1 MIDSALFIG
10 TGSSLGVP
18 VIGCPCP
25 QCQSTDPKNKRFR
38 SSLLLN
44 LGGKTVLIDA
54 GPDFKA
60 QALKYSINHLD
71 GVIFTHAHQDHTGG
85 ADDLRIY
92 HYRNKGPLP
101 CLVSRPTAEDLK
113 LRFYFMFKEQPFEPV
128 KSSRLEMEILEDRE
142 GNVEFLGIPIRY
154 FSYEQVGMQVMG
166 IRIGSFAYVTDIR
179 EYKPEI
185 FEELKGV
192 KTLVLSALKFT
203 PSHMHFSVDEAIEFI
218 EKIKPE
224 RAYLT
229 HIAHELDHEKTN
241 AYLPSGI
248 ELACDGLKIELPQ

>member
-1 MIDSALFIG
+1 MTDFALFTG
-10 TGSSLGVP
+10 TGSSLGIP
-18 VIGCPCP
+18 VIGCPCER
-25 QCQSTDPKNKRFR
+25 CQSHDPKNKRFR
-38 SSLLLN
+38 SSLYLN
-44 LGGKTVLIDA
+44 IGGKLIVIDA

-60 QALKYSINHLD
+60 QALRFSINHLD

-85 ADDLRIY
+85 VDDLRIY

-113 LRFYFMFKEQPFEPV
+113 HRFYFMFKEQPFEPV
-128 KSSRLEMEILEDRE
+128 KSNRLELNILEERS
-142 GNVEFLGIPIRY
+142 GNVDFLGIPIRY

-166 IRIGSFAYVTDIR
+166 LRIGSFAYVTDIR
-179 EYKPEI
+179 EYTPDV

-203 PSHMHFSVDEAIEFI
+203 PSHMHFTIDEAVEFI

-241 AYLPSGI
+241 AYLPPPI
-248 ELACDGLKIELPQ
+248 QLAYDGLKIEL

>member
-1 MIDSALFIG
+1 MTDFALFIG

-18 VIGCPCP
+18 VIGCPCER
-25 QCQSTDPKNKRFR
+25 CHSLDPKNKRFR
-38 SSLLLN
+38 SSLYLN
-44 LGGKTVLIDA
+44 IGGKAVLIDA
-54 GPDFKA
+54 GPDLRA
-60 QALKYSINHLD
+60 QALRFSIDQLD

-85 ADDLRIY
+85 VDDLRIY

-101 CLVSRPTAEDLK
+101 CLVSMPTAEDLK
-113 LRFYFMFKEQPFEPV
+113 RRFYFMFKEQLFEPV
-128 KSSRLEMEILEDRE
+128 KSNRLELNILEERS
-142 GNVEFLGIPIRY
+142 GNINFLGIPLRY

-166 IRIGSFAYVTDIR
+166 LRIGSFAYVTDIKQ
-179 EYKPEI
+179 YSSDVFK
-185 FEELKGV
+185 ELEGV

-203 PSHMHFSVDEAIEFI
+203 PSPMHFTVDEAVEFI

-241 AYLPSGI
+241 ALLPSFI
-248 ELACDGLKIELPQ
+248 QLAYDGLKIELP